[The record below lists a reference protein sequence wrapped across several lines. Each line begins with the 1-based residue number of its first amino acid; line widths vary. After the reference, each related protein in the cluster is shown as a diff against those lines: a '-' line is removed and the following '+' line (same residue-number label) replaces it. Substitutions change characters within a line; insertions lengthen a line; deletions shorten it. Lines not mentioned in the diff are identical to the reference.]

1 MDFKTRKRSSTTS
14 TIHNF
19 TKFTLHWK
27 TVTSFVQLTEKSH
40 ATGNPIV
47 RWLNRLQIYGRDKV
61 SRVTSGREGAGT
73 KRCSVQR
80 TFVRV
85 KLFLCILF
93 IFSIRCCWWVLLK
106 VLKMKNHY
114 AILYAILIQGI
125 TWTRKRSSSFSI
137 IMLYIM
143 LYLYKVWLERANA
156 RVPSLRVTLLQ

>member
-1 MDFKTRKRSSTTS
+1 MDGLQNQKMFFNNLFENFS
-14 TIHNF
+14 IHNF

-40 ATGNPIV
+40 ATGNPTV

-93 IFSIRCCWWVLLK
+93 TFSIWCC
-106 VLKMKNHY
+106 
-114 AILYAILIQGI
+114 
-125 TWTRKRSSSFSI
+125 
-137 IMLYIM
+137 
-143 LYLYKVWLERANA
+143 
-156 RVPSLRVTLLQ
+156 

>member
-1 MDFKTRKRSSTTS
+1 MEGDIWYFGIRTFDSSLILNKHLQKTQWQLKLKRIVEKTRHLKHISCGWTS
-14 TIHNF
+14 KPENVLQQLKNFSIHNF
-19 TKFTLHWK
+19 TKFTPHWK

-40 ATGNPIV
+40 TTGNPIV

-93 IFSIRCCWWVLLK
+93 TFSIRCC
-106 VLKMKNHY
+106 
-114 AILYAILIQGI
+114 
-125 TWTRKRSSSFSI
+125 
-137 IMLYIM
+137 
-143 LYLYKVWLERANA
+143 
-156 RVPSLRVTLLQ
+156 